1 MDPFIQVYKDAQS
14 QLEETKRHLD
24 KYEREPT
31 NNHLMDVNNLTQ
43 ELIETIHDLSQSIG
57 AVQSKPSD
65 FGLSEHE
72 INDRI
77 GKVSQLNRQ
86 LGDIQEKIN
95 EVKQQHQHQQ
105 SSAAQ
110 EGGSSNYQ
118 DNDHAGGGIGNL
130 MYRDAI
136 QEQDTVLDSVY
147 STVNNLRQQA
157 NVMSRELED
166 QSYLIEDFE
175 RDADTAGDRL
185 RRGMKRVNWVVK
197 NNQETLSSCC
207 ITLLIVVLIILLV
220 LVLIL

>member
-1 MDPFIQVYKDAQS
+1 MDPFIQVYTDAQS
-14 QLEETKRHLD
+14 QLEEAKRHLD
-24 KYEREPT
+24 KYEQEPSY
-31 NNHLMDVNNLTQ
+31 NHLMDVNNLTQ

-72 INDRI
+72 VNDRI

-95 EVKQQHQHQQ
+95 EVKQHHQQ
-105 SSAAQ
+105 SSVAQ
-110 EGGSSNYQ
+110 EGGSSHYK
-118 DNDHAGGGIGNL
+118 DNDNAGEGVGNL
-130 MYRDAI
+130 MYQDAI

>member
-1 MDPFIQVYKDAQS
+1 MDPFIQVYKDAQT

-95 EVKQQHQHQQ
+95 EVKQQHQQ
-105 SSAAQ
+105 SSVAQ
-110 EGGSSNYQ
+110 ESGSGNYQ
-118 DNDHAGGGIGNL
+118 DNDYAGGGVGSL
-130 MYRDAI
+130 MYQDAI